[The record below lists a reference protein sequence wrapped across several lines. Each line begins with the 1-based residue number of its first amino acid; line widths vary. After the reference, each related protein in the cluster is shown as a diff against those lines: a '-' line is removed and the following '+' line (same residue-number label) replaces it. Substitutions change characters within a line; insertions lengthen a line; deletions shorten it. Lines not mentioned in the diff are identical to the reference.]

1 MDTRDG
7 QLARLEPLFVDAK
20 GAAALFGVSERM
32 WQRWNSTDVCP
43 CPIRFRPFG
52 RAVRWSV
59 DDLRAWAAAGM
70 PKREDWRRQ
79 LDTRS
84 L

>member
-1 MDTRDG
+1 MVTRNSQPVG
-7 QLARLEPLFVDAK
+7 LEPLFVDAK
-20 GAAALFGVSERM
+20 VAAALFGISERT
-32 WQRWNSTDVCP
+32 WQTWNSTGVCP
-43 CPIRFRPFG
+43 CPVRFLPFG
-52 RAVRWSV
+52 RSVRWGV

-70 PKREDWRRQ
+70 PKREDWRQ

>member
-1 MDTRDG
+1 MTRSAG
-7 QLARLEPLFVDAK
+7 VTGLEPLFIDAK
-20 GAAALFGVSERM
+20 AAAALFGISERT
-32 WQRWNSTDVCP
+32 WQTWNSTGVCP
-43 CPIRFRPFG
+43 GPVRFRPFG
-52 RAVRWSV
+52 RSVRWGV

-70 PKREDWRRQ
+70 PKREDWRRT

>member
-1 MDTRDG
+1 MDTGKDHS
-7 QLARLEPLFVDAK
+7 ARLEPLFVDAN

-32 WQRWNSTDVCP
+32 WQTWHSTDVCP
-43 CPIRFRPFG
+43 CPVRFLPFG
-52 RAVRWSV
+52 RSVRWGV

-70 PKREDWRRQ
+70 PKREDWRQ

>member
-1 MDTRDG
+1 MTDNG
-7 QLARLEPLFVDAK
+7 QLAQLDPLFVDAK
-20 GAAALFGVSERM
+20 VAAALFGISERT
-32 WQRWNSTDVCP
+32 WATWNSTGVCP
-43 CPIRFRPFG
+43 APVGFRPFG
-52 RAVRWSV
+52 RSVRWGV

-70 PKREDWRRQ
+70 PKREDWRR